1 MMVDSTTGR
10 KTAIRWNR
18 APGKTA
24 ADEKLVSVY
33 YDGGYAA
40 NATGKNKEAALK
52 FLNYVASQEFG
63 QAFANTLNNIS
74 AVPGVSFD
82 NPLLAE
88 VNELNQSSIPY
99 LMLAHFRYGEPSGS
113 VLIQGEMQKLF
124 AGETDPA
131 AIGTALTEGLAA
143 WYEPFQD

>member
-1 MMVDSTTGR
+1 MILDVLEKIGR
-10 KTAIRWNR
+10 KGLFCVDPETAHGLSIKALR
-18 APGKTA
+18 AGLP
-24 ADEKLVSVY
+24 
-33 YDGGYAA
+33 
-40 NATGKNKEAALK
+40 
-52 FLNYVASQEFG
+52 VAKSPHHDPRLRTTV
-63 QAFANTLNNIS
+63 A
-74 AVPGVSFD
+74 GVTFD

-143 WYEPFQD
+143 WYEPFQN